1 HLKHLGAQGLM
12 ATCVG
17 IELTGQPLPLNHQ
30 NAFPLV
36 LRPNTQ
42 DGGGPT
48 ADEDPEIQIERL
60 ALWDG
65 ASEKLVQVNHPDM
78 GWMFGDRNGDG
89 TPDSGF
95 AGMFGH
101 MDVIEVHPPHSI
113 FAEPTTKVDGKE
125 QNNTIVNWL

>member
-1 HLKHLGAQGLM
+1 MIPISKRLGAEKRM

-36 LRPNTQ
+36 MRPNTQ

-48 ADEDPEIQIERL
+48 SDDDPAIQIERL

-65 ASEKLVQVNHPDM
+65 GSEKLVQVNHPDI
-78 GWMFGDRNGDG
+78 GWMFRDRNGDG
-89 TPDSGF
+89 KPDSGF
-95 AGMFGH
+95 AGMSGQ
-101 MDVIEVHPPHSI
+101 MDVIEVHPPHQI
-113 FAEPTTKVDGKE
+113 FDKPTIESERQDR
-125 QNNTIVNWL
+125 